1 MNAIINVQDFVQVK
15 NSQTITTSEFI
26 AQAFNKRH
34 DNVLQSIDNLLADI
48 DPAFAAQNFR
58 ETEISTQNNLGF
70 TVKNRAYEL
79 TKDGFMLLVMGFTGK
94 AALAIKI
101 AYIQAF
107 NKMAEMLSGSLK
119 TKTALPNGL
128 TLEQQDVVKAMHRE
142 ILEQTPPEMRKA
154 LAIKLWASIKQK
166 FGCTYKA
173 VSPDCFN
180 EVISL
185 MGRIAVENGVET
197 LHGEVLDKQ
206 PENAEITFSQS
217 ELRELATVTYY
228 CAWACD
234 LLRELAAPLSA
245 LGYERASTVRTL
257 PMESHSFLRRTHKA
271 LLREMPKIRSAIE
284 RECMQNSLSRCE
296 FLI

>member
-1 MNAIINVQDFVQVK
+1 MDTIQILNFQHNIVRTVSDEKGELWFLANDVCDILGYANPRRTIDLHCKLKGVTKRYTPTESGKQEMTYINEPNLYRLIIKSRKPAAEAFEEWVMEDVLP
-15 NSQTITTSEFI
+15 TIRKSGEY
-26 AQAFNKRH
+26 
-34 DNVLQSIDNLLADI
+34 S
-48 DPAFAAQNFR
+48 
-58 ETEISTQNNLGF
+58 
-70 TVKNRAYEL
+70 
-79 TKDGFMLLVMGFTGK
+79 
-94 AALAIKI
+94 
-101 AYIQAF
+101 
-107 NKMAEMLSGSLK
+107 LSGSLK

-185 MGRIAVENGVET
+185 MGRIAVENGIET

-206 PENAEITFSQS
+206 PETAAITFSQS
-217 ELRELATVTYY
+217 ELRELATITYY
-228 CAWACD
+228 CAWSNN
-234 LLRELAAPLSA
+234 LLRELAEPLTA

-257 PMESHSFLRRTHKA
+257 PMESRGFIRRIHRA
-271 LLREMPKIRSAIE
+271 LTREMPKINSAFE
-284 RECMQNSLSRCE
+284 RDDMQNSLNRCGL
-296 FLI
+296 FI